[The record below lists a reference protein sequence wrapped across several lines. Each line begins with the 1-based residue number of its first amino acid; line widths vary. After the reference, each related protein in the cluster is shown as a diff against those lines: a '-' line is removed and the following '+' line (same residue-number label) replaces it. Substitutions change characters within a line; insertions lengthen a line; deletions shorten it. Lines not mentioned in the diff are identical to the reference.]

1 MAGFK
6 AALEKVTKAPPLLVI
21 FHMSGVWDDLPEG
34 WEDHLGEHEAGA
46 KCLHQR
52 RASLREVH
60 ILIQILFLHLQNL
73 DGQATKQ
80 DR

>member
-6 AALEKVTKAPPLLVI
+6 AALEKVTKAPLLLVI

-46 KCLHQR
+46 KCLHQWGTR
-52 RASLREVH
+52 LCEVMMMNFPF
-60 ILIQILFLHLQNL
+60 LLLFLLL
-73 DGQATKQ
+73 LLLKYMI
-80 DR
+80 

>member
-6 AALEKVTKAPPLLVI
+6 AALEKVTKAPLLLVI

-46 KCLHQR
+46 KCLHQWGTR
-52 RASLREVH
+52 LC
-60 ILIQILFLHLQNL
+60 
-73 DGQATKQ
+73 
-80 DR
+80 